1 MSFSPKKL
9 DQTQRTPV
17 DMSPQAIS
25 RRLKECSAISALCV
39 RLTQAKIIG
48 RVEDL
53 KRQNGEA
60 GNSNDLNDA
69 H

>member
-1 MSFSPKKL
+1 MMSSSPKKL

-39 RLTQAKIIG
+39 RLTQAKIMG

-53 KRQNGEA
+53 KRANAPDGRDTEVP
-60 GNSNDLNDA
+60 N
-69 H
+69 